1 MDQVAGRTGEQRA
14 TVGALAPDFT
24 LRDEKERVWRLAD
37 QMGNVTVLL
46 FYPQDE
52 TLVCT
57 RQLCSV
63 RDNWASYLATRAT
76 IVGISPGS
84 PAEHSAFAQSHRL
97 PISLLADPE
106 RTVTAMFAY
115 HSFLPLSFLRA
126 VVVIDAH
133 GIVRNRN
140 VMLRAVRP
148 ADDKL
153 ITDIYAARG
162 DALAEQYRRLAG
174 SFVRTW

>member
-1 MDQVAGRTGEQRA
+1 MDEITEKTGCERA
-14 TVGALAPDFT
+14 EVGEPAPNFT
-24 LRDEKERVWRLAD
+24 LRDEDGREWRLSD
-37 QMGNVTVLL
+37 QRGNVTVLL

-84 PAEHSAFAQSHRL
+84 SAQHRAFSLSHRL

-106 RTVTAMFAY
+106 RSVTAMFS
-115 HSFLPLSFLRA
+115 HHRFLPLSFLRA
-126 VVVIDAH
+126 VVVIDAS
-133 GIVRNRN
+133 GIIRNRH

-162 DALAEQYRRLAG
+162 DAFSEEYRRLTDRLAG
-174 SFVRTW
+174 IA